1 MERAG
6 RMGRAMRDDKR
17 WLELLESVGAVQ
29 NGHFLLSSGRHSERY
44 VQCAKVLE
52 DPEHAAAVGSELALQ
67 MPSDVDRVMSPPLG
81 GILVGY
87 EVARGLRRPFQFPER
102 GTDGLFQLRR
112 GFSIHPGE
120 RMFVSKSILHRQRP
134 GASRFYRVDGEHPD
148 AGAAA
153 VNRAINTMALR
164 CDAAPDGRTNLLCL
178 NYVDMGLGSFPWLY
192 NIINHNFFAPLYGRV
207 EKRLRRQTIVQ

>member
-1 MERAG
+1 MERV
-6 RMGRAMRDDKR
+6 MRDDAR
-17 WLELLESVGAVQ
+17 WLELLEAVGAVQ

-67 MPSDVDRVMSPPLG
+67 MPPDVDRVVSPPLG

-102 GTDGLFQLRR
+102 GADGLFQLRR

-120 RMFVSKSILHRQRP
+120 RIVVVEDVITTGRTTREL
-134 GASRFYRVDGEHPD
+134 
-148 AGAAA
+148 
-153 VNRAINTMALR
+153 MALVR
-164 CDAAPDGRTNLLCL
+164 GYGAEPVCVAAIVDRSETHEVEGLPIHALVRLEIPTFAYGDCPLCAR
-178 NYVDMGLGSFPWLY
+178 G
-192 NIINHNFFAPLYGRV
+192 APLTHPGSRKQDAK
-207 EKRLRRQTIVQ
+207 ERS